1 MDHQERVQY
10 IFWILFILVKL
21 DDEQLKKIYAIVHQE
36 LLGNTGYV
44 KWIMVLLN
52 CNIYFYICSLGGLK
66 NECTKR

>member
-36 LLGNTGYV
+36 LL
-44 KWIMVLLN
+44 
-52 CNIYFYICSLGGLK
+52 
-66 NECTKR
+66 